1 MYVVESR
8 TPKKFVKLGKMH
20 VLYMMYLIRVH
31 AGKHL
36 SSVSQWAE
44 DHVTSHLVFSL
55 TLTTCQES
63 PREAGGRAFEW
74 PDSVTLLF
82 SWS

>member
-1 MYVVESR
+1 MEPT
-8 TPKKFVKLGKMH
+8 TPNKFVKLVKMH

-36 SSVSQWAE
+36 PSVSRQAK
-44 DHVTSHLVFSL
+44 DHVTSHLVFS

-63 PREAGGRAFEW
+63 PRESGRTAFEW
-74 PDSVTLLF
+74 PDLVTLLF